1 MAESIA
7 IVFKDVSWELLCEEL
22 SQIAGIDGIGKKHWK
37 YPAANDEYTL
47 SLYKYDSW
55 LRECEPEE
63 VLGITQQ
70 LGVEPSTVL
79 CIELR
84 RTQQHKACDH
94 AEFVVRR
101 LLEKY
106 DGLVD
111 DALDKHWSLQEIIGG
126 GFLNEYRSN
135 L

>member
-7 IVFKDVSWELLCEEL
+7 ILFKDVSWDLLCEEL
-22 SQIAGIDGIGKKHWK
+22 SQIADVEGIGKKYWK

-47 SLYKYDSW
+47 SLYEYDSW

-63 VLGITQQ
+63 VLDITHQ

-84 RTQQHKACDH
+84 RTLQEEACDH

-106 DGLVD
+106 RGLVD
-111 DALDKHWSLQEIIGG
+111 DALDKYWSLEEIMGG